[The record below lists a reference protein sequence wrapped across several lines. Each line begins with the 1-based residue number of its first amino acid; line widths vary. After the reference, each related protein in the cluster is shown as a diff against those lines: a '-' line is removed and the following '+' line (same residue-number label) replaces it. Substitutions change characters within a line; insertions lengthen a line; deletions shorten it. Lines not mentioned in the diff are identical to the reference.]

1 MKAKLFMLGILL
13 LAGFSAYTQEK
24 MDNKVIVML
33 ESESRFGF
41 TETVEKISAAAVDSG
56 WKITTIHDLQETMKK
71 NSREVLPVKVIELC
85 NPAHAFNILSEDAYR
100 NVSPM
105 LPCRISVYTK
115 ADGKTYLSRMN
126 APAFAAMI
134 GGKAAETMIRA
145 YDETEIIIRPLVK
158 E

>member
-1 MKAKLFMLGILL
+1 MKTKLFMLAILL
-13 LAGFSAYTQEK
+13 VAGFSAYTQEN
-24 MDNKVIVML
+24 MDKSKTVML

-41 TETVEKISAAAVDSG
+41 AETVEKISAAAVESG
-56 WKITTIHDLQETMKK
+56 WKITIIHDLQETMKK
-71 NSREVLPVKVIELC
+71 NGREVLPVKVIEMC
-85 NPAHAFNILSEDAYR
+85 NPAHAYNILSEDAYR
-100 NVSPM
+100 SVSPM

-145 YDETEIIIRPLVK
+145 YEETEVIIRPMIK